1 MKAIRFIFAAAVAT
15 AMISCNG
22 SKADAGAADTTA
34 TEMADSTVT
43 EEATV
48 TSDDTDVI
56 VLEADDQIIPQDVP
70 VIIDFNATW
79 CGPCQKFAPVFHKL
93 AAEYAS
99 KATFASADV
108 DVCTDLA
115 SHYNV
120 SSIPAVFIIY
130 PASAGKEPVSYVG
143 YMDEAQFKAFLD
155 TNL

>member
-1 MKAIRFIFAAAVAT
+1 MKAIRFIFAAALAS

-22 SKADAGAADTTA
+22 SKADAGNADSAAATGADTT
-34 TEMADSTVT
+34 VT
-43 EEATV
+43 EAATAA
-48 TSDDTDVI
+48 TDPAEVI
-56 VLEADDQIIPQDVP
+56 ELEADQQIIAQDVP

-108 DVCTDLA
+108 DKCTDLA
-115 SHYNV
+115 AQYNV
-120 SSIPAVFIIY
+120 SSIPAVIIIY
-130 PASAGKEPVSYVG
+130 PASAGKEPVSNVG

-155 TNL
+155 ANL